1 MIAFTGKMSDKCQD
15 YIFNYEG
22 KSVRITTSIISL
34 ILYIPFFILS
44 ITDDWI
50 WAICI
55 IPVILLIALSG
66 IRPSKKDYS
75 LAIPDRIT
83 IKNGKLTSKSD
94 RFEISTTMS
103 RVKKVIDFGDFYH
116 IQISYPIGNARFLCE
131 KRLLTDGTLKDFEAL
146 FKNKLI
152 RKTYGKAENGGSSS
166 N

>member
-1 MIAFTGKMSDKCQD
+1 MIAFTGKMSEKCQD
-15 YIFNYEG
+15 YVFKYEG
-22 KSVRITTSIISL
+22 MGTRIIALVFSLVLSIPVI
-34 ILYIPFFILS
+34 ILS
-44 ITDDWI
+44 IKDDWI
-50 WAICI
+50 WSICI
-55 IPVILLIALSG
+55 IPLILLVILSG

-83 IKNGKLTSKSD
+83 IENGELISKSD
-94 RFEISTTMS
+94 KFEISTTMS
-103 RVKKVIDFGDFYH
+103 RVKKVIDFGEWYH
-116 IQISYPIGNARFLCE
+116 IQLSYPLWSSKFVCE